1 MRRAIIQRPVFRFGR
16 CHAIWFQ
23 NLRVQSTA
31 ENLTHIG
38 SLPRQKSGTKA
49 GRSRRGNREEGQN
62 PVAGLPFWTVSHDMV
77 SEPLCTERPQTTFA
91 VGKMATPFSSLCEA
105 LQDFTGRQA
114 YGSGRQNFLSE
125 DFEGERNV
133 LF

>member
-16 CHAIWFQ
+16 RHTIWFQ

-38 SLPRQKSGTKA
+38 SLPKQKSGTKA

-77 SEPLCTERPQTTFA
+77 SEPLCTKYSGLLYETD
-91 VGKMATPFSSLCEA
+91 KS
-105 LQDFTGRQA
+105 DFQA
-114 YGSGRQNFLSE
+114 SDRKFIELPADKIKGIQNI
-125 DFEGERNV
+125 
-133 LF
+133 